1 MGFNNGSRK
10 YLKWSIAYVSP
21 VTNRIVM
28 GRYATIGDLN
38 QEHCNI
44 LGFTITNELA
54 NRLHTR
60 KKVREGRDTPKSFN
74 KKYDFI
80 TLEKIK
86 EINPNPYDVQSG
98 HDGHDKCQTSTH
110 GSSLMET

>member
-1 MGFNNGSRK
+1 MGVKNGSRT

-21 VTNRIVM
+21 KTNRIVM

-38 QEHCNI
+38 YDHGDI
-44 LGFTITNELA
+44 LGFAITNELA
-54 NRLHTR
+54 HRLHTR
-60 KKVREGRDTPKSFN
+60 SKVREGRETPKSFN

-86 EINPNPYDVQSG
+86 EINPNAEFAPIRKIV
-98 HDGHDKCQTSTH
+98 
-110 GSSLMET
+110 